1 MLLSNLHEK
10 YQIEPNVHL
19 MVNYIRKNNEK
30 NNNNVKTNSKFC
42 S

>member
-1 MLLSNLHEK
+1 MFLSNLHEK

-19 MVNYIRKNNEK
+19 MVNYVRKDNEK
-30 NNNNVKTNSKFC
+30 NNNSEKKNSKFC